1 LRIMQEGRIGLNGLL
16 NVNKPAGCTSF
27 SIVARVR
34 RLSGERRVGHAGTL
48 DPAASGVL
56 PVCLGQA
63 TRVVEYLQE
72 YPKEYVAGIELGIS
86 TDTYDGEGR
95 ITGRGALHNIS
106 LASVEDA
113 LQAFEGT
120 IDQVPPAFSAVKV
133 GGRKSYDLAR
143 AGQEVTLQP
152 RRVHIHNIE
161 VMGFDIPYLKLKISC
176 SKGTY
181 IRSLANDLGQR
192 LSCLAYLKD
201 LVRTSYGPFKID
213 DAVTPDQ
220 LQEATAG
227 GRIGQLLYPLDC
239 TLTGSDRVY
248 LDESQ
253 AVSVEKGLDVPLDI
267 QSPCSKDY
275 CSAYTAD
282 GRLLAVMKFVTE
294 NGLWHPEK
302 VFHL

>member
-1 LRIMQEGRIGLNGLL
+1 MGLNGLL

-27 SIVARVR
+27 SIVAGVR

-63 TRVVEYLQE
+63 TRVAEYLLE
-72 YPKEYVAGIELGIS
+72 CPKEYMAGIELGIS

-95 ITGRGALHNIS
+95 ITGRGELHNIS
-106 LASVEDA
+106 RAMVEGI
-113 LQAFEGT
+113 LQSFEGT

-133 GGRKSYDLAR
+133 RGRKSYALAR
-143 AGQEVTLQP
+143 AGHEVILEP
-152 RRVHIHNIE
+152 RRVHIHNIQIVSFE
-161 VMGFDIPYLKLKISC
+161 LPYLKLKVSC

-181 IRSLANDLGQR
+181 IRSLANDLGER
-192 LSCLAYLKD
+192 LSCHAYLKD
-201 LVRTSYGPFKID
+201 LVRVSYGPFKID
-213 DAVTPDQ
+213 DAITPNQIQQAAVEGHID
-220 LQEATAG
+220 
-227 GRIGQLLYPLDC
+227 RLLYPLDC
-239 TLTGSDRVY
+239 ALTGSHRVY
-248 LDESQ
+248 LDERQ
-253 AVSVEKGLDVPLDI
+253 TGSVEKGLDVPLDI

-302 VFHL
+302 VFNL

>member
-1 LRIMQEGRIGLNGLL
+1 MGLNGLL

-27 SIVARVR
+27 SIVAGVR

-56 PVCLGQA
+56 PICLGQA
-63 TRVVEYLQE
+63 TRVAEYLLE
-72 YPKEYVAGIELGIS
+72 CPKEYLAGIELGIS

-95 ITGRGALHNIS
+95 ITGRGEPHNIS
-106 LASVEDA
+106 RAMVTGA
-113 LQAFEGT
+113 LQSFEGT

-133 GGRKSYDLAR
+133 GGRKSYALAR
-143 AGQEVTLQP
+143 AGHKVILQP
-152 RRVHIHNIE
+152 RRVHIHDIQ
-161 VMGFDIPYLKLKISC
+161 VVSFDLPYLKLRISC

-181 IRSLANDLGQR
+181 IRSLANDLGER
-192 LSCLAYLKD
+192 LGCHAYLKD

-213 DAVTPDQ
+213 TAVTPDQ
-220 LQEATAG
+220 LHTAVAE
-227 GRIGQLLYPLDC
+227 GRIDQLLYPLDC
-239 TLTGSDRVY
+239 ALTGSDRVY
-248 LDESQ
+248 LDETQ
-253 AVSVEKGLDVPLDI
+253 VGSVEKGLGILLDI

-282 GRLLAVMKFVTE
+282 GRLLAIMKFVTE

-302 VFHL
+302 VFNL

>member
-1 LRIMQEGRIGLNGLL
+1 MGINGLL
-16 NVNKPAGCTSF
+16 NVNKPPGCTSF

-56 PVCLGQA
+56 PICLGQA
-63 TRVVEYLQE
+63 TRVAEYLLE

-95 ITGRGALHNIS
+95 VTGKGTLHNIS
-106 LASVEDA
+106 LAMVEDV
-113 LQAFEGT
+113 LQSFEGT

-133 GGRKSYDLAR
+133 LGKKSYALAR
-143 AGQEVTLQP
+143 AGHEVILQP
-152 RRVHIHNIE
+152 RRVHIYNIH
-161 VMGFDIPYLKLKISC
+161 VMSSDLPYLKLKVSC

-181 IRSLANDLGQR
+181 IRSLANDLGER
-192 LSCLAYLKD
+192 LGCHAYLKD
-201 LVRTSYGPFKID
+201 LVRVSYGPFKIE

-220 LQEATAG
+220 LQRAASEDLID
-227 GRIGQLLYPLDC
+227 RLLYPLDC
-239 TLTGSDRVY
+239 VLTGGDRVY

-253 AVSVEKGLDVPLDI
+253 AGSVEKGLDVPLEM
-267 QSPCSKDY
+267 QSPYSKDY

-282 GRLLAVMKFVTE
+282 GRLLAVMKFVKE

-302 VFHL
+302 VFSL

>member
-1 LRIMQEGRIGLNGLL
+1 MGVNGLL
-16 NVNKPAGCTSF
+16 NVNKPPGCTSF

-63 TRVVEYLQE
+63 TRVAEYLLE
-72 YPKEYVAGIELGIS
+72 CPKEYVAGIELGIS

-95 ITGRGALHNIS
+95 VTGRGSPHNIS
-106 LASVEDA
+106 LSSVEDA
-113 LQAFEGT
+113 LQTFEGA

-143 AGQEVTLQP
+143 AGIQVELQP
-152 RRVHIHNIE
+152 RRVRIDSIE
-161 VMGFDIPYLKLKISC
+161 VMSFDLPYLKLRISC

-181 IRSLANDLGQR
+181 IRSLANDLGQS
-192 LSCLAYLKD
+192 LGCYAYLKD

-213 DAVTPDQ
+213 AAVTPDQ
-220 LQEATAG
+220 LQKAAAEG
-227 GRIGQLLYPLDC
+227 GIDRWLYPLDC
-239 TLTGSDRVY
+239 ALPGSDRVY
-248 LDESQ
+248 LEESQ
-253 AVSVEKGLDVPLDI
+253 ALSVKKGLDIPLGI
-267 QSPCSKDY
+267 QSPCSQGHR
-275 CSAYTAD
+275 CAYTAD

-302 VFHL
+302 VFNL

>member
-1 LRIMQEGRIGLNGLL
+1 MGVNGLL

-27 SIVARVR
+27 SIVATVR

-63 TRVVEYLQE
+63 TRIAEYLLQ

-95 ITGRGALHNIS
+95 VTGRGSLHNIS
-106 LASVEDA
+106 SASVEHA
-113 LQAFEGT
+113 LRAFEGA

-143 AGQEVTLQP
+143 AGQQVILQP
-152 RRVHIHNIE
+152 RRVHIHNIK
-161 VMGFDIPYLKLKISC
+161 VVNFDLPYLKLRISC

-181 IRSLANDLGQR
+181 IRSLANDLGQS
-192 LSCLAYLKD
+192 LGCQAYLKD
-201 LVRTSYGPFKID
+201 LVRTSYGPFKIENSI
-213 DAVTPDQ
+213 TPDQ
-220 LQEATAG
+220 LQKAASES
-227 GRIGQLLYPLDC
+227 RIDQMLYPIDC
-239 TLTGSDRVY
+239 AFPDSERVY

-253 AVSVEKGLDVPLDI
+253 AGSIKKGLDLPLDI
-267 QSPCSKDY
+267 QSPCSKGY
-275 CSAYTAD
+275 CCSYSTD

-294 NGLWHPEK
+294 SGLWHPEK
-302 VFHL
+302 VFNL